1 MAMEPPLTLRSSS
14 GHAELPLDD
23 QRYAGEGLID
33 LEQAD
38 VTGAEA
44 DGLQG
49 LAPGE
54 TAAGDEQG
62 GCADLGGIHR
72 CGYAASREDGQP
84 GGSERP
90 GQVDRGRGDSHVPK
104 QGWHAGLH
112 LTVQS
117 YSL

>member
-14 GHAELPLDD
+14 GDAELPLDD
-23 QRYAGEGLID
+23 QRYVGEGLID
-33 LEQAD
+33 LERVG

-54 TAAGDEQG
+54 AAAGDEQG
-62 GCADLGGIHR
+62 GSADLGGIHR
-72 CGYAASREDGQP
+72 CGTAASREDGQP

-90 GQVDRGRGDSHVPK
+90 GQARAHRHCSR
-104 QGWHAGLH
+104 QRRSCHAARDPLCP
-112 LTVQS
+112 
-117 YSL
+117 